1 MGRME
6 LLVFGGIERTGR
18 ALVEQALEQGHVV
31 TVFARNAAKMGMA
44 HENLRVMKGDIADYD
59 SVETAI
65 EAQDA
70 VLSALGTKLH
80 AGLAVVLVVLSQVIA
95 REVVLSGIFNLLL
108 RMAVPLFTWA
118 LSSGAS
124 AIKNTTAIVNSASP
138 CLFIGALDTN
148 RMNHLAA
155 CV

>member
-1 MGRME
+1 
-6 LLVFGGIERTGR
+6 
-18 ALVEQALEQGHVV
+18 LVEQALEQRHVV
-31 TVFARNAAKMGMA
+31 TVFARDAARMGMV

-80 AGLAVVLVVLSQVIA
+80 VGLAVVLVVLSQVIA
-95 REVVLSGIFNLLL
+95 RALVLSGISNLLL
-108 RMAVPLFTWA
+108 RIAVPLFTCA
-118 LSSGAS
+118 LAIGAS
-124 AIKNTTAIVNSASP
+124 AITVTTALVKSVSP
-138 CLFIGALDTN
+138 FLFIGDIDTN